1 MNRLVRGLL
10 IGAGIS
16 IVIGLIVL
24 ILRGEEQRRFLQERF
39 EQARGALPER
49 EQVQLYAQQTATRVS
64 QFAGNAKDTI
74 EQTMKK
80 VKRSESD
87 VEEKTIPLSPVES

>member
-1 MNRLVRGLL
+1 MNRLVKGLL
-10 IGAGIS
+10 IGAGIGV
-16 IVIGLIVL
+16 VIGLIVL
-24 ILRGEEQRRFLQERF
+24 LLRGEEQRRFLQEHF
-39 EQARGALPER
+39 EQA
-49 EQVQLYAQQTATRVS
+49 ATRVS